1 MQYPLKD
8 IKGHLKTVNI
18 TCYDIS
24 DILSGFI
31 SQQILVNISHLLTAE
46 NHNAAFSEKDDE
58 DSDRHNATI
67 PDEDDENRV
76 E

>member
-1 MQYPLKD
+1 MCFQIRFK
-8 IKGHLKTVNI
+8 

-24 DILSGFI
+24 DILSGFV
-31 SQQILVNISHLLTAE
+31 SQQILLNISHLLTADIK
-46 NHNAAFSEKDDE
+46 NAAFSDEDDE

-67 PDEDDENRV
+67 SDEDDENKV